1 MISNP
6 HLKPRK
12 LVPDQRKRNRPTAVG
27 NKNSRFPVATFVI
40 SAFLV
45 LASIACTVS
54 IPTLAPPAPD
64 QTEAPVV
71 SPSGPSPLPQSE
83 ITFRVEIP
91 ANSPPGQSLTLNVLD
106 EVSGLAFS
114 TKAYPM
120 QVEDERHFYLTLPF
134 PIGTVV
140 RYRYS
145 RQGSTAPVEEHIS
158 DGRQMRYR
166 LYHVEGPGVVQD
178 FVSRWTDTQFTGSPG
193 RISGTALDAITG
205 YPIPNLLVV
214 AGGSQTL
221 TASDG
226 SYLLEGLPPGLHN
239 LVALSVNG
247 SYRVFQQGAM
257 VASDSTTPAELRINP
272 APVVEITYHVTV
284 PAGTIPA
291 VPIRMAGNLYQLGN
305 TFADLAGG
313 VNTLAARMP
322 VLNLQPEG
330 DYEITLPLPVGTHI
344 RYFYTLGDGFWNAE
358 YTAAGERRFREIV
371 VPDTDFEYDD
381 VIESWSSG
389 NSAPITFDVTVP
401 ANTPPGDYISIQF
414 KPLFGWTEP
423 IPMWRLADNRWAY
436 VLLSPLNI
444 VGNISYRYC
453 RNDQCGYADDIN
465 TAGMGNAGYPVSSGL
480 FRQTIVDQVDGWS
493 WLQAYPPGASP
504 DFDVIPRGQDFIA
517 GVELQAAFHPSWL
530 ARTTQAVDDV
540 RKLGANWIVISPTW
554 TFTRNSPPILELVP
568 GSDALWYDVNIT
580 LSQARERGL
589 PTALIP
595 TPRFPGRITDWWQ
608 TGTRDMSW
616 WVVWFERYRNFALH
630 HADLAAQSGSQMI
643 ILGGDWISPALP
655 GGRLADGSPSGVLED
670 AETRWRNLLREVRI
684 RYSGQL
690 AWALS
695 VDQIEAGPPA
705 FLDAVDVIYLEF
717 STPLAEHNSPAQNE
731 ILDNAAGLLDTLALP
746 LYQRYNK
753 PIVVALAYPS
763 IDGAVT
769 GCLPDPSDARCIE
782 SAQLARSVPPYSNLS
797 LDLSEQADIYAAMLT
812 AVNQR
817 DWIHGI
823 VSRGYYPPA
832 VLQDASWSIHGKP
845 AEELLKY
852 WYPRI
857 LSNP

>member
-1 MISNP
+1 M
-6 HLKPRK
+6 KPRIS
-12 LVPDQRKRNRPTAVG
+12 LNHTQESSYPIAAGRE
-27 NKNSRFPVATFVI
+27 NSGGRIALFVLPAI
-40 SAFLV
+40 LII
-45 LASIACTVS
+45 ASIACSVS
-54 IPTLAPPAPD
+54 IPTLAPSPPD
-64 QTEAPVV
+64 RTEEPVV
-71 SPSGPSPLPQSE
+71 SPPGSSPLPQSD

-91 ANSPPGQSLTLNVLD
+91 ANSPPGQSLSLNVLD

-114 TKAYPM
+114 TKSYPM

-140 RYRYS
+140 KYRYS

-158 DGRQMRYR
+158 DGRQLRYR
-166 LYHVEGPGVVQD
+166 LYHAEGPGVVQD
-178 FVSRWTDTQFTGSPG
+178 FVSRWTDTQFMGSPG
-193 RISGTALDAITG
+193 RISGTALDAVTG

-247 SYRVFQQGAM
+247 SYRVFQQGAV
-257 VASDSTTPAELRINP
+257 VAADSTTPAELRLMP
-272 APVVEITYHVTV
+272 APVVDITFHVTV
-284 PAGTIPA
+284 PNGTIPA
-291 VPIRMAGNLYQLGN
+291 VPIRLAGNLYQLGN

-330 DYEITLPLPVGTHI
+330 DYKITLPLPVGSHI

-358 YTAAGERRFREIV
+358 LTAGGERHYREIV
-371 VPDTDFEYDD
+371 VPDSDFEYND

-401 ANTPPGDYISIQF
+401 ANTPQGDYVSIQF

-423 IPMWRLADNRWAY
+423 IPMWRLGENRWAY

-453 RNDQCGYADDIN
+453 RNDQCGFADDVN
-465 TAGMGNAGYPVSSGL
+465 TAGVGNAGYPVGSGL
-480 FRQTIVDQVDGWS
+480 FSQTIVDQVDAWS
-493 WLQAYPPGASP
+493 WLQAYPPNASP
-504 DFDVIPRGQDFIA
+504 DFQVIPRGQGFIA
-517 GVELQAAFHPSWL
+517 GVELQAAYHPSWL
-530 ARTTQAVDDV
+530 ARTNQAVDEV
-540 RKLGANWIVISPTW
+540 KKLGANWIVISPTW

-568 GSDALWYDVNIT
+568 GRDALWYDVNLT
-580 LSQARERGL
+580 LTAAREGGL
-589 PTALIP
+589 PTALMP
-595 TPRFPGRITDWWQ
+595 TPRFPGRIADWWLA
-608 TGTRDMSW
+608 GKRDVSW

-643 ILGGDWISPALP
+643 VLGGDWISPALP
-655 GGRLADGSPSGVLED
+655 AGRLADGSPSGVLED
-670 AETRWRNLLREVRI
+670 AESRWRNLLQEVRI
-684 RYSGQL
+684 RYNGQL

-695 VDQIEAGPPA
+695 MDQIKAGPPA

-717 STPLAEHNSPAQNE
+717 STPLAEHNSPSQNE
-731 ILDNAAGLLDTLALP
+731 ILENAAGLLDSHAFP
-746 LYQRYNK
+746 LYQQFSK
-753 PIVVALAYPS
+753 PLVVALAYPS

-769 GCLPDPSDARCIE
+769 GCLPDPSDARCLE
-782 SAQLARSVPPYSNLS
+782 FAQLAQSVPPYPNLS
-797 LDLSEQADIYAAMLT
+797 TDLAEQVDIYTAMLT

-817 DWIHGI
+817 DWIRGF
-823 VSRGYYPPA
+823 VSRGYYPA
-832 VLQDASWSIHGKP
+832 AALQDASWSIHGKP
-845 AEELLKY
+845 AEEILKY
-852 WYPRI
+852 WYLRI
-857 LSNP
+857 LNNP